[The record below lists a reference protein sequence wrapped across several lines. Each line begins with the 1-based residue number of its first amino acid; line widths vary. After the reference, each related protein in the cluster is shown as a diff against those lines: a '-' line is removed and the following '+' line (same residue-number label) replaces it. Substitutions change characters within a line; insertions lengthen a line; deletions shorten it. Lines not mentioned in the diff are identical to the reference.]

1 MKHNKLE
8 LNHQNQNFVLIMTTD
23 DGGGVLVLVG
33 CRMMRDTGD
42 CYRRLSNIFESFEIF
57 LLPNVFQTH
66 LYAGRGKGGH
76 KSNSRVHP
84 SFI

>member
-1 MKHNKLE
+1 MKHKKLG

-23 DGGGVLVLVG
+23 DGGGVLVLDVG
-33 CRMMRDTGD
+33 WWETRGIVTEGFQ
-42 CYRRLSNIFESFEIF
+42 IFFESFEIF
-57 LLPNVFQTH
+57 LLPNIFQTH